1 MSYIHLPP
9 GRERRLA
16 YSNARRYNSSN
27 ITQQSD
33 SHEITFGTI
42 RSRYRLPNTPQF
54 THSEPMTFEILS
66 ELENVKIGL
75 ISNNLVN
82 NSTIQQSKHLS
93 FCTICQ
99 QDIFLDI
106 IRTLKCKHH
115 FHINCIDK
123 WFIENKICPQCRYN
137 LDNN

>member
-16 YSNARRYNSSN
+16 YFNSLRHLA
-27 ITQQSD
+27 QQNTRTPQQ
-33 SHEITFGTI
+33 HTPQQQHLTFGTI
-42 RSRYRLPNTPQF
+42 RSRYPLSY
-54 THSEPMTFEILS
+54 SEPISFEILS

-75 ISNNLVN
+75 ISNNLIL
-82 NSTIQQSKHLS
+82 NSKVHQSKHLS

-115 FHINCIDK
+115 FHINCIDT
-123 WFIENKICPQCRYN
+123 WFIENKQCPQCRYN
-137 LDNN
+137 LDDN